1 MNWKDILHYGA
12 AGLAITAGLLA
23 EIGISI
29 PGVEIM
35 DPKMAITAGIGILA
49 AGLKGGWTTK

>member
-1 MNWKDILHYGA
+1 MNWKDALHYGA

-23 EIGISI
+23 EIGVSI

-35 DPKMAITAGIGILA
+35 DPKMAITAGIGILG
-49 AGLKGGWTTK
+49 AGLKSGWTAK